1 MDPKCVRSVAV
12 NSSPRKLGLI
22 LGALPVA
29 ALGQSYGSIDE
40 IVVTAAPTEDRVSPP
55 SLVLDHE
62 ALQEF
67 QPIATADVFRNVTGI
82 SLRTNSR
89 GESVIRIRGAEE
101 RQTLVFLDGAPLAT
115 PWDGRAD
122 LALLPAGLIDRV
134 EVKRGVV
141 PIEYGANA
149 VAGAV
154 DLFTYIPERGTTIR
168 AELQQGSMGASNLN
182 ALAGVGLDNGWS
194 FVAGASSIERDAERI
209 ADRSSVVFDPSLNS
223 ERTNTDLSGNSVYVA
238 SSYSAESYFLRA
250 SLLHADVERG
260 VAAKGNLD
268 PAISRP
274 RFWRVPDWQLTQATL
289 NGSWDISERVDLRF
303 TGWRQWF
310 EQTINA
316 YTDYSYSALDA
327 REEGEDDTV
336 GARMTLSYDF
346 DRATLRLVSTAQES
360 THDQLESETLTG
372 DPADLVATPELRFR
386 QRLFTLGAEAD
397 LRLTDTVTS
406 TFGLARDRAVT
417 PLTGDRPSQ
426 PSLSA
431 TGWSAGLRWAPARD
445 WALAATVGERTR
457 FPTPRELYG
466 AALGRFLLNPDLKPE
481 RSLLTDVNLKIF
493 PGDDLSLDFAVWANE
508 SDDTLSQRNVV
519 VDGVNKR
526 QRYNT
531 NGSFTYGVEAA
542 ATLYLTDSFRTEF
555 SAAFQDGEVER
566 DENGER
572 PELLQRPDAQVR
584 LALDWQANTRLDLRA
599 ELMHTG
605 KAYDLDDDGTLVELP
620 ESTTV
625 NLRGFF
631 QVTEWR
637 GREIDV
643 TASFDNLT
651 DELVLPQL
659 GLPSPGRV
667 YRVGIRM
674 N

>member
-1 MDPKCVRSVAV
+1 MRHHLRNVLLLLSAGP
-12 NSSPRKLGLI
+12 LT
-22 LGALPVA
+22 A
-29 ALGQSYGSIDE
+29 AAQGYGSVEE

-122 LALLPAGLIDRV
+122 LALLPAGLIDRL

-154 DLFTYIPERGTTIR
+154 DLFTYLPERGTTLR
-168 AELQQGSMGASNLN
+168 AELQQGSLGSRNLN

-209 ADRSSVVFDPSLNS
+209 ADRASIAFDPSPNS
-223 ERTNTDLSGNSVYVA
+223 ERTNTDMSGNSVYFA
-238 SSYSAESYFLRA
+238 AAYSADTYLLRA

-268 PAISRP
+268 PALSNP
-274 RFWRVPDWQLTQATL
+274 RFWRVPDWHLTQATL
-289 NGSWDISERVDLRF
+289 NGTWDIAERVDLRF

-310 EQTINA
+310 DQTINS
-316 YTDYSYSALDA
+316 YTDYSYTTLAA
-327 REEGEDDTV
+327 REEGDDNTV
-336 GARMTLSYDF
+336 GARMTLAF
-346 DRATLRLVSTAQES
+346 ELDRTTLRVVSTAQES
-360 THDQLESETLTG
+360 THDQLEYETVTG
-372 DPADLVATPELRFR
+372 DPADLVASPELRYR
-386 QRLFTLGAEAD
+386 QRLFTVGAEVD
-397 LRLTDTVTS
+397 VRLGETLTS

-417 PLTGDRPSQ
+417 PLTGDKPPQ

-431 TGWSAGLRWAPARD
+431 NGWSAGLRWTPAEK
-445 WALAATVGERTR
+445 WALAATIGERTR

-481 RSLLTDVNLKIF
+481 RSLLTDVNLQAF
-493 PGDDLSLDFAVWANE
+493 PSDSLSLDFAVWAND
-508 SDDTLSQRNVV
+508 SDDTLSQRNLQ
-519 VDGVNKR
+519 VDGVSKR

-531 NGSFTYGVEAA
+531 NGSFTYGIEAA
-542 ATLYLTDSFRTEF
+542 ATLYLADNFRTEL
-555 SAAFQDGEVER
+555 SLALQDGEVER

-572 PELLQRPDAQVR
+572 PELLQRPDAQAR
-584 LALDWQANTRLDLRA
+584 LALDWQASPRLDLRA

-605 KAYDLDDDGTLVELP
+605 EAFDLDDDGTLVELP

-631 QVTEWR
+631 QITEWR
-637 GREIDV
+637 GRDVQV
-643 TASFDNLT
+643 TASIDNLT

-659 GLPSPGRV
+659 GLPAPGRM
-667 YRVGIRM
+667 YRVGIRV

>member
-1 MDPKCVRSVAV
+1 MKRPVRNLFLLLSIA
-12 NSSPRKLGLI
+12 P
-22 LGALPVA
+22 ATA
-29 ALGQSYGSIDE
+29 AAQGYGSVEE

-122 LALLPAGLIDRV
+122 LALLPAGLIDRL

-154 DLFTYIPERGTTIR
+154 DLFTFVPEIGTTLR
-168 AELQQGSMGASNLN
+168 AEAQQGSLGSSNVN
-182 ALAGVGLDNGWS
+182 ALAGLGLENGWS

-209 ADRSSVVFDPSLNS
+209 ADRSSVAFDPSLNS
-223 ERTNTDLSGNSVYVA
+223 ERTNTDLSGKSVYLA
-238 SSYSAESYFLRA
+238 TAYSGETYFLRA

-268 PAISRP
+268 PAISNP
-274 RFWRVPDWQLTQATL
+274 RFWRVPDWHLTQATL
-289 NGSWDISERVDLRF
+289 NGSWDISERADLRF

-310 EQTINA
+310 DQTIDA
-316 YTDYSYSALDA
+316 YTDYSYAALGA

-336 GARMTLSYDF
+336 GARMTLSYEF
-346 DRATLRLVSTAQES
+346 DQATLRLVSTAQES

-372 DPADLVATPELRFR
+372 DPADLVASPELRFR
-386 QRLFTLGAEAD
+386 QQLFTVGAEAD
-397 LRLTDTVTS
+397 VRLTDTLTS

-417 PLTGDRPSQ
+417 PLTGDKPAQ

-431 TGWSAGLRWAPARD
+431 TGWSAGLRWAAAEK
-445 WALAATVGERTR
+445 WTLAATVGERTR

-466 AALGRFLLNPDLKPE
+466 ASLGKFLLNPDLKPE
-481 RSLLTDVNLKIF
+481 RSLLTDVNVKTF
-493 PGDDLSLDFAVWANE
+493 PSDSLSLDIAVWAND

-519 VDGVNKR
+519 VDGVSKR

-531 NGSFTYGVEAA
+531 NGSFTYGIEAA
-542 ATLYLTDSFRTEF
+542 ATLYFTDNFRTEL
-555 SAAFQDGEVER
+555 SLALQDGEVER
-566 DENGER
+566 DENGDR
-572 PELLQRPDAQVR
+572 PVLLQRPDAQAR
-584 LALDWQANTRLDLRA
+584 LALDWQANARLDLRA

-605 KAYDLDDDGTLVELP
+605 KAYDLDDDGVLVELP
-620 ESTTV
+620 ESTAL

-631 QVTEWR
+631 LVTEWR
-637 GREIDV
+637 GRDVQV
-643 TASFDNLT
+643 TASIDNLT
-651 DELVLPQL
+651 NELVLPQL
-659 GLPSPGRV
+659 GLPAPGRM
-667 YRVGIRM
+667 YRVGIRID
-674 N
+674 